1 MVMMNAGNYGNQ
13 GQNAAMYKLP
23 PLNALRTFCAVGQKR
38 TFAEAAEMLGVS
50 PSAVSQQIKSLE
62 SWVGVALFERTA
74 GHVTLNEPGRQYYNQ
89 VWQSLSMIEDAT
101 NDLRGTSDQ
110 GRLNISVLPSFA
122 SQWLVPRLRSFKQA
136 HPQIDVAIS
145 TTNDLVDFS
154 TEDVDL
160 AIRYGH
166 GEYPGLHA
174 RKLLTEAVNVV
185 CTQKAYET
193 WQDAVSG
200 RNDLSGLGRLPFVDD
215 GSSRVKFKSGLNDW
229 MQAKGFDGQKI
240 SFEYSFTDS
249 QIAIEHAILHD
260 MFILARLSLVLG
272 KLEEGALLA
281 PFGAW
286 LQEEAAYYAVY
297 PEHRPLRP
305 IAKLFLSW
313 LATACS
319 DWVRQAEQYTAG

>member
-1 MVMMNAGNYGNQ
+1 
-13 GQNAAMYKLP
+13 MYNLP

-62 SWVGVALFERTA
+62 AWVGIPLFERTA
-74 GHVTLNEPGRQYYNQ
+74 GHVALNDLGRQYYNQ

-101 NDLRGTSDQ
+101 NDLRGTNDQ
-110 GRLNISVLPSFA
+110 GSLNISVLPSFA
-122 SQWLVPRLRSFKQA
+122 SQWLVPRLRSFKQD

-145 TTNDLVDFS
+145 TTNELVDFS
-154 TEDVDL
+154 TQEVDL

-193 WQDAVSG
+193 YRNAVSG
-200 RNDLSGLGRLPFVDD
+200 RNDLSGLSRLPFVDD
-215 GSSRVKFKSGLNDW
+215 GSSRVKFKSGLKDW
-229 MQAKGFDGQKI
+229 MRAKGIDERDI

-272 KLEEGALLA
+272 KLQDGTLLA

-286 LQEEAAYYAVY
+286 LQEDAAYYAVY

-305 IAKLFLSW
+305 IAKLFLGW
-313 LATACS
+313 LATTCR
-319 DWVRQAEQYTAG
+319 DWAKQAERYTGTAMNL

>member
-1 MVMMNAGNYGNQ
+1 
-13 GQNAAMYKLP
+13 MYKLP

-38 TFAEAAEMLGVS
+38 TFAEAAEILGVS

-62 SWVGVALFERTA
+62 AWVGIPLFERTA
-74 GHVTLNEPGRQYYNQ
+74 GHVALNELGKQYYNQ

-101 NDLRGTSDQ
+101 SNLRGTSDQ
-110 GRLNISVLPSFA
+110 GSLNISVLPSFA

-145 TTNDLVDFS
+145 TTNELVDFS
-154 TEDVDL
+154 IQEVDL

-166 GEYPGLHA
+166 GDYPGLQS

-185 CTQKAYET
+185 CTQKAYEAYQET
-193 WQDAVSG
+193 VCG
-200 RNDLSGLGRLPFVDD
+200 RNDLSGLRRMPFVDD
-215 GSSRVKFKSGLNDW
+215 GSSKVKFKSGLKEW
-229 MQAKGFDGQKI
+229 MLSKGIDEKDI

-272 KLEEGALLA
+272 KLQDGTLLA

-286 LQEEAAYYAVY
+286 LQEDAAYYAVY

-313 LATACS
+313 LAVTCS
-319 DWVRQAEQYTAG
+319 EWHKKAEQYTGMALKP